1 MSWITEVFIGIRCD
15 RCHEIY
21 EGSSDCSFFCDK
33 ESAAEYASEDG
44 WLLENGHHY
53 CPNCWTDN
61 ETLEDEHIIPPAIP
75 QCIFRLQALLPN
87 LTGSTHPVD
96 FREDPDNYYLEMYMD
111 SRKAPGFKSELQ
123 AYDLDAIHF
132 TLQRDFH
139 VNYLNENGRVIQPK
153 VIIRIPKLPGE
164 K

>member
-44 WLLENGHHY
+44 WLLENGRHY
-53 CPNCWTDN
+53 CPNCYTVNDD
-61 ETLEDEHIIPPAIP
+61 DEQSIKPEIP
-75 QCIFRLQALLPN
+75 QCIFRLQTLLPN
-87 LTGSTHPVD
+87 LTGTTHPVD
-96 FREDPDNYYLEMYMD
+96 FREDPDNFYLEMYMD

-123 AYDLDAIHF
+123 EYDLHAIRF
-132 TLQRDFH
+132 TLQREFK
-139 VNYLNENGRVIQPK
+139 VGYLNDTSKFIQPK
-153 VIIRIPKLPGE
+153 AVIVIPKFPGE